1 MPCRCHPSSTAA
13 ASSASGTAAVGLA
26 AGAPFAVADEKDDPF
41 GGFTLGV
48 QSYTYRKFPIEQT
61 LKRVQDLGLHHL
73 EISRSGHFSKGIT
86 PEQAAAVLKLCKEY
100 EITPL
105 AFGVQGFTKDH
116 DANKQIFE
124 VGKVLGIRMFSAD
137 PDPDSF
143 DSLDKLCDEYKIAIG
158 IHPHGPQKGKLHRWY
173 SAEVI
178 LPAVKDHNAL
188 IGTCLDT
195 GHLIRA
201 AQLGKKLDPAEEI
214 RKMGAAQLRRPPQG
228 QRQRKGR
235 QRGLRQ
241 GRAGRAGRA
250 EGAARGQVPGDDQ
263 HRVRGQ
269 RGRADRG
276 RAGLHP
282 GFQGLRQEAVVNG
295 AGGSG
300 LGERVGAG
308 GSGH

>member
-1 MPCRCHPSSTAA
+1 MSLSSVIDRRRFLRLGA
-13 ASSASGTAAVGLA
+13 AAVGLA

-61 LKRVQDLGLHHL
+61 LKRVQGLGLHHL

-214 RKMGAAQLRRPPQG
+214 RKMGPRNFGVHLKDNDNEKDVNVVFGKGVLDVPAVLKALREV
-228 QRQRKGR
+228 K
-235 QRGLRQ
+235 
-241 GRAGRAGRA
+241 
-250 EGAARGQVPGDDQ
+250 
-263 HRVRGQ
+263 
-269 RGRADRG
+269 
-276 RAGLHP
+276 
-282 GFQGLRQEAVVNG
+282 FQGMISIEYEASADEPTEDVRACIQVFKD
-295 AGGSG
+295 SVKK
-300 LGERVGAG
+300 L
-308 GSGH
+308 S